1 MEFDDELDALVGNP
15 FQLSEDVLEECR
27 AKDQFGSLVFELY
40 KETSRL
46 VCVSSGAYFGRYGDA
61 MRLGRNQAICAGLL
75 VRISKYMLSVVKLSA
90 EVEHGESVQALN
102 RCIIE
107 SAVNLR
113 YLLLKNDE
121 NVYDRFVKNSLV
133 AEKELYDFIW
143 ENIESKAGETFLV
156 EQSML
161 KSILDVCEQS
171 GVTPE
176 EIDTKAGSWGGSIR
190 DRLLAIGYSWPAYTA
205 LERIPSHAIHGDWV
219 DIYKNHLLR
228 AQDGYEL
235 NYEYL
240 KTDGELL
247 SPVSIFVVDA
257 TLEYLDSY
265 FDKDMI
271 EPLCQRLLSVQ
282 ERLGIVESARHDWE
296 TVDN

>member
-1 MEFDDELDALVGNP
+1 MEFDDELNALAGIP
-15 FQLSEDVLEECR
+15 LELSEDVLKECR
-27 AKDQFGSLVFELY
+27 ANDQFGSLIFELY
-40 KETSRL
+40 KEASRL
-46 VCVSSGAYFGRYGDA
+46 VCASSGAYFGLYGDV

-75 VRISKYMLSVVKLSA
+75 VRISKYMLSIVKLSA
-90 EVEHGESVQALN
+90 DVEHGETVQALN

-121 NVYDRFVKNSLV
+121 NVYDRFVKNSLA
-133 AEKELYDFIW
+133 AEKELYDFIR
-143 ENIESKAGETFLV
+143 ENIESKGGETFLV

-171 GVTPE
+171 GMTPE
-176 EIDTKAGSWGGSIR
+176 EIDTKAGSWGGSVR

-219 DIYKNHLLR
+219 DLYKNHLLR

-235 NYEYL
+235 NYEHL
-240 KTDGELL
+240 RTDGELL

-257 TLEYLDSY
+257 ALEYLEG
-265 FDKDMI
+265 FFERGAI
-271 EPLCQRLLSVQ
+271 EPLYRRLLSVQ

-296 TVDN
+296 SVEK